1 MTSEPVEGRKGGDLH
16 ETRLL
21 NTFLDLL
28 RIESPPGQEQEVAA
42 YIQRALQP
50 LGAAT
55 ELDAAGN
62 LLAVLPGAGP
72 WLALNAHMDTV
83 DTTAGLEPVVADGS
97 VRSNGRTVLGA
108 DDKAGIA
115 VILEAVRSVYESGQP
130 RASLELIFTVREERG
145 LLGARHFDTSRLRSS
160 YCFVFDS
167 SQPVGHFV
175 VQQPSQEKL
184 FVTVRGRRAHAGV
197 VPEQGVNA
205 IVAAARALAAM
216 PLGRIDED
224 TTANV
229 GVIRGGQSTNIV
241 PDLVEVH
248 LEARSHSPERLQRQ
262 VQAMLDAF
270 AEACAAMGAQTTV
283 EREQSYRAYRLAETE
298 PVVQHALA
306 AARTCGLETALHV
319 SGGGSD
325 ANVFN
330 ERGLPS
336 IVVGLDYREIHSP
349 NEHMPIASLCA
360 AARLAEALV
369 CAE

>member
-1 MTSEPVEGRKGGDLH
+1 MN

-42 YIQRALQP
+42 YLQQALQQ

-62 LLAVLPGAGP
+62 LFAVLPGPGP
-72 WLALNAHMDTV
+72 WVALNAHMDTV
-83 DTTAGLEPVVADGS
+83 DTTAGLEPVVAGGY

-115 VILEAVRSVYESGQP
+115 VILEAVRSVCESEQP
-130 RASLELIFTVREERG
+130 RASLELLFTVREERG
-145 LLGARHFDTSRLRSS
+145 LVGARHFDTSRLRSP

-197 VPEQGVNA
+197 APEQGVNA

-216 PLGRIDED
+216 PLGRIDEE

-248 LEARSHSPERLQRQ
+248 LEARSHSEGKLQHQ
-262 VQAMLDAF
+262 VQTMLDAF
-270 AEACAAMGAQTTV
+270 AEACAAMGAQVTV

-298 PVVQHALA
+298 PVVQRALA
-306 AARTCGLETALHV
+306 AARACGLEPALHA

-325 ANVFN
+325 ANIFN

-349 NEHMPIASLCA
+349 NEHMPIASLYA
-360 AARLAEALV
+360 AAHLAEALIR
-369 CAE
+369 AE